1 MNFGEALNAVKNG
14 KKAKRAGWNGKD
26 QFIELATNVS
36 FVRPNGEVVNVN
48 HKDMGNKAIAFH
60 GTSGIT
66 EVFKIIISTILRSK
80 CNTKSSASFSKS
92 LVSHISAQNSGK

>member
-1 MNFGEALNAVKNG
+1 MNFSEALNAVKNG

-48 HKDMGNKAIAFH
+48 HKDMGNKAIVFH
-60 GTSGIT
+60 GTSGIQ
-66 EVFKIIISTILRSK
+66 LGWL
-80 CNTKSSASFSKS
+80 ASQSDMLS
-92 LVSHISAQNSGK
+92 EDWLVVE

>member
-14 KKAKRAGWNGKD
+14 KKAKRSGWNGKD

-48 HKDMGNKAIAFH
+48 HKDMDNKAIAFH
-60 GTSGIT
+60 GTSGIQLGWLASQSDMLSEDW
-66 EVFKIIISTILRSK
+66 EVID
-80 CNTKSSASFSKS
+80 
-92 LVSHISAQNSGK
+92 